1 MIKENKTLS
10 AEIKEFQDYCIQF
23 YHIKYGIYPIAT
35 PKQIKD
41 AIKVFLLLND
51 FSNIE
56 LDTIDREKVR
66 TILNK

>member
-1 MIKENKTLS
+1 MIKENKILNS
-10 AEIKEFQDYCIQF
+10 DIKEFEEYCVDF

-35 PKQIKD
+35 PKQIRE